1 LVQSDEILIAEI
13 LKGNHAGY
21 EHLVRKYQNK
31 VYPVIYRMVHSQEDA
46 LDLTQETFLQAYRQ
60 LSQFRNQ
67 ANFYTWLYR
76 IATNKTL
83 DFLRKEKSRTEKT
96 DKLVNE
102 SKGSFSLNSEQ
113 SNPEQLYIQRE
124 RQELVQEVI
133 KSLPEKYLIT
143 LILNHYQQLSYH
155 EIADILQIPLKT
167 VATRI
172 YRARLLLKEK
182 ILKGGDEFELL

>member
-1 LVQSDEILIAEI
+1 MVQSDEILIAEI

-60 LSQFRNQ
+60 LSQFKNQ
-67 ANFYTWLYR
+67 AKFYTWLYR